1 MASGV
6 TRAVGRP
13 ATDDAS
19 GFAAVVALPVAG
31 LHLGVRVT
39 GDALSEFEFLL
50 PGTASYRKEVAAK
63 SGVARAFVEQLR
75 CYVADPEFRF
85 DLPLAPRGSPFQQR
99 VWAELA
105 AIPAGEARRYGDIAR
120 RLGTAPR
127 AVGGACR
134 SNPLPIVVPC
144 HRVVAA
150 DGLGG
155 YSGETA
161 GALHRLKPWLLA
173 HEGYRDGSV
182 HGGRAA
188 APG

>member
-1 MASGV
+1 MNPA
-6 TRAVGRP
+6 TGRP
-13 ATDDAS
+13 AADDRS
-19 GFAAVVALPVAG
+19 DFAAIVALPVAG
-31 LHLGVRVT
+31 LRLGVRVA
-39 GDALSEFEFLL
+39 GDALSEFEFLV
-50 PGTASYRKEVAAK
+50 PGMASYRKELSAK
-63 SGVARAFVEQLR
+63 NGVARAFVDQLQS
-75 CYVADPEFRF
+75 YLADPGFRF
-85 DLPLAPRGSPFQQR
+85 DLPLAPRGSPFQHR
-99 VWAELA
+99 IWAELA
-105 AIPAGEARRYGDIAR
+105 AIPSGEARRYGDIAR

-150 DGLGG
+150 GGLGG

-173 HEGYRDGSV
+173 HEGYRDGSID
-182 HGGRAA
+182 GGRAA